1 MKLLAR
7 YILAELLVPLLVWVA
22 FLFLL
27 LFVMQ
32 FLRGTEV
39 LLGSAV
45 TARDFARLVLYLGPH
60 FLAMA
65 LPIAFLLAILLGLGR
80 LSEDRELTALQA
92 LGVSPLQLVRA
103 PVAIGALLGGVMLLL
118 AYSAEPWGLTEMK
131 RLVEEVIKKNVVG
144 DVKPGVFYEDLSNL
158 TLYAEGVDAE
168 SQRWTHVLM
177 HDDRDPASP
186 LLVLAREGRVDTEG
200 RGAAL
205 TLALEDGEAHRANL
219 SASDYAVVHFERG
232 EIAVGVAESLRQK
245 NRRFRSPKE
254 ELTPGELLQAARE
267 AEAAG
272 EDPRQFLMHFH
283 GRLGNSLAPLSF
295 ALLATPLAIGRLR
308 GGRARGYL
316 LTLSSYVVY
325 YVLSRLF
332 ETQAMHGRLP
342 FLLAAQL
349 PNLLFM
355 GLGIAALYRLGRQG
369 SAA

>member
-1 MKLLAR
+1 VKLLAR
-7 YILAELLVPLLVWVA
+7 YILEELLVPLLVWVA

-45 TARDFARLVLYLGPH
+45 TLKDFARLITYLGPH
-60 FLAMA
+60 FLVMA

-103 PVAIGALLGGVMLLL
+103 PVCIGALLGGVMLLL
-118 AYSAEPWGLTEMK
+118 AYTAEPWGLTQLK

-158 TLYAEGVDAE
+158 TLYAEGVEPA

-186 LLVLAREGRVDTEG
+186 LLVLAREGQVNTAG

-205 TLALEDGEAHRANL
+205 TLGLQDGEAHRANR

-232 EIAVGVAESLRQK
+232 EIAVGVDESVRRK
-245 NRRFRSPKE
+245 NRFRSPKE

-283 GRLGNSLAPLSF
+283 GRIGGALAPLSF
-295 ALLATPLAIGRLR
+295 ALLGTPLAIGRRR

-316 LTLSSYVVY
+316 LTLSSYVAY

-332 ETQAMHGRLP
+332 ETQAMQGRLP
-342 FLLAAQL
+342 VLLAAQL
-349 PNLLFM
+349 PNILFM
-355 GLGIAALYRLGRQG
+355 GLGLVALFRLGRQG
-369 SAA
+369 AAS